1 MGGASS
7 SSAATASPIA
17 TDTQFRRGKL
27 ACQFF
32 MISNCA
38 LAVYI
43 ITRPGKRERNKAGS
57 GRAAT
62 PAPAPDEDPR
72 EAPQQQISDL
82 AGAEVRIE
90 ADQMLR

>member
-7 SSAATASPIA
+7 AAASTIA

-27 ACQFF
+27 ACRFL

-43 ITRPGKRERNKAGS
+43 ITRPRKRERNKAGS
-57 GRAAT
+57 GSAAA

-90 ADQMLR
+90 EH